1 MFRARS
7 LGLRILRFVTD
18 LRRLAVI
25 ALVAA
30 LACWAAYGA
39 QAVILRTYR
48 TAFLAAQAS
57 RPVLINGAVVDLAHY
72 VHPKLSFTGSQRV
85 LLFVTSDTCPW
96 CNAELP
102 EWKAFLSQAP
112 LQSTS
117 VALVSFGGLKIPT
130 AMEQVL
136 SARGIHCQKAL
147 IVNGPGFTGQTGIS
161 ATPTIIAMDGGL
173 HVRFTSVRLTKA
185 LQHQIVGWASGGVMA
200 PAWDSKPT
208 LGGNNE
214 S

>member
-1 MFRARS
+1 M
-7 LGLRILRFVTD
+7 V
-18 LRRLAVI
+18 

-48 TAFLAAQAS
+48 SAYLAAQAS

-72 VHPKLSFTGSQRV
+72 VQPKLTFTGSQRV

-102 EWKAFLSQAP
+102 EWQDFLRQAP

-117 VALVSFGGLKIPT
+117 VLLVSFGGLKIPT

-136 SARGIHCQKAL
+136 SARGIRCQKAL
-147 IVNGPGFTGQTGIS
+147 IVNGPGFTGQTGIG
-161 ATPTIIAMDGGL
+161 ATPTIVAMDGGL
-173 HVRFTSVRLTKA
+173 HVRFTSVRLTKTF
-185 LQHQIVGWASGGVMA
+185 QRQIVGWASGRVMA
-200 PAWDSKPT
+200 PAWVSEP
-208 LGGNNE
+208 GGNNE